1 MSEPDPGERHA
12 DARDEVAPAP
22 DPPHRPPARAPAP
35 VPGVVHDVL
44 KWAETVAAPIG
55 VTTGLLLFFGWTY
68 SRAYFGHF
76 GIDQRLLQYS
86 VQDQMLLSA
95 DVMFGTAVL
104 VLTVVL
110 VLVGL
115 DRLLTRLGRRED
127 QVGRGARRTTPAA
140 GFLLLGAGLLSALR
154 LPQLPEV
161 VPLRTAA
168 VAFLAGAVILLVV
181 GSRAGRRAGR
191 APLLVALLLA
201 TFWVT
206 TLYAENEGRVIAMQ
220 IDDTPAHLPLVT
232 LYSDTFLDL
241 PGTAVEYAE
250 AASPAGTPLYRYG
263 GLRLLA
269 HSAGRWFLITGRYE
283 GYRSTVAIV
292 GEGDA
297 RVDVARQNQE

>member
-1 MSEPDPGERHA
+1 
-12 DARDEVAPAP
+12 V
-22 DPPHRPPARAPAP
+22 
-35 VPGVVHDVL
+35 VPGAVHDLL
-44 KWAETVAAPIG
+44 KWAETVAAPVG
-55 VTTGLLLFFGWTY
+55 VVTGLLLFFGWTY

-115 DRLLTRLGRRED
+115 DRLLTWLGGRAD
-127 QVGRGARRTTPAA
+127 GVGRVARWTMPVA
-140 GFLLLGAGLLSALR
+140 GLVLLGVGLLSALR
-154 LPQLPEV
+154 LPQLAAI

-168 VAFLAGAVILLVV
+168 VAFLAGAVILLFL
-181 GSRAGRRAGR
+181 GTRTDRRAVR

-206 TLYAENEGRVIAMQ
+206 TLYAENEGTLIAEQ
-220 IDDTPAHLPLVT
+220 VDDAPAHLPLVT
-232 LYSDTFLDL
+232 LYSDKYLDL
-241 PGTAVEYAE
+241 PGTAVLFSEE
-250 AASPAGTPLYRYG
+250 TSPAATPLYRYG

-269 HSAGRWFLITGRYE
+269 FSSGRWFLITGRYD

-297 RVDVARQNQE
+297 RADVARQDQE